1 MLRKSASAV
10 AMISIAL
17 FVPLSQEARAA
28 TDVVTTLVMP
38 AGTDPSKLTFTQPG
52 LLYTRTDGSI
62 PGDQLGSAINGNLLL
77 TAADNGAGGLELHGN
92 VVAPIANTTVPVVEV
107 DLFTTYAGNMVMNT
121 AIGGQFTSFTPWGV
135 QALGTVPTG
144 FTQGFRFFKQ
154 PGSADINKGGFY
166 GFLSS
171 ALNSNPNPADFRN
184 ADFGM
189 QGFTKPQ
196 SPGTPE
202 PGTLALLVGM
212 GLSVCVF
219 ARKRHRK

>member
-17 FVPLSQEARAA
+17 FVPLSQEAWAA

-52 LLYTRTDGSI
+52 FLYTNTDGSI
-62 PGDQLGSAINGNLLL
+62 PGDNIGSAITGNLLL
-77 TAADNGAGGLELHGN
+77 TAADSGAGGLELHGN
-92 VVAPIANTTVPVVEV
+92 VFAPIVNTNVPVVEV
-107 DLFTTYAGNMVMNT
+107 DIFTTYAGTMGVNT

-144 FTQGFRFFKQ
+144 FRQGFRFFKQ
-154 PGSADINKGGFY
+154 PGSADINKGGYY

-171 ALNSNPNPADFRN
+171 ALNGNPNPADFRN
-184 ADFGM
+184 ANFGFE
-189 QGFTKPQ
+189 GFTKTQ
-196 SPGTPE
+196 SVGTPE
-202 PGTLALLVGM
+202 PGMLALLVGM

-219 ARKRHRK
+219 ARKRRLK